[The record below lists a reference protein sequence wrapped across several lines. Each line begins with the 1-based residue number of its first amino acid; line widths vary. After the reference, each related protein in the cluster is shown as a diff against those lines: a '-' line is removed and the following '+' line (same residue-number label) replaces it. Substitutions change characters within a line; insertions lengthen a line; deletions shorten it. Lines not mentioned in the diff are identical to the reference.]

1 MDPDPDF
8 RPIRIR
14 TQENKFVPNPEK
26 TRIRNTV
33 VNSKA
38 GHGILNQDEK
48 ERVND
53 GPFLPDYL

>member
-8 RPIRIR
+8 RPIRIRIR

-48 ERVND
+48 ERVN
-53 GPFLPDYL
+53 